1 MLGVPLHWRAI
12 PATTGHQRMRRI
24 PGRLIFTS
32 MAHFA
37 RLPTS
42 APASADHMNHI
53 PPATLER
60 PTAGPRSL
68 PRPVAFWLVA
78 FAIAAFTVASS
89 APSPL
94 YPVYQAE
101 FKFSDFTLTLIFAIY
116 VFALMMSLLT
126 VGRLSDYVGRRV
138 VFAGAL
144 LVEAG
149 AMAMFVAAD
158 GVGWLLWARIVQG
171 LASGAAI
178 GMLGAYLIDLQ
189 PSDGSRLGSLVNS
202 VAPTFGFGFGAIVT
216 GLLVEYAPHPTRLI
230 FVILMGVFL
239 ALALATLV
247 LPETVPHV
255 PGAVAALRPEIAVP
269 TRAKRAFAGAVP
281 TMVSTWALGG
291 LFLSLGGSLLATVF
305 GQTNHAVIGLVI
317 GLFPVSAAALALLF
331 RDLSSSAMARIG
343 SAGLVIGTGLILLS
357 LVWSSITLFVIAS
370 IVAGAGLGSGFLG
383 SIRAVSQLAEPHERA
398 ALLSAV
404 YVVTYLAFSLPA
416 LVAGVLTTHIGLRNT
431 TFAYGGFVAVVAVA
445 SAVLERMNH
454 RRRPDPT
461 RP

>member
-1 MLGVPLHWRAI
+1 
-12 PATTGHQRMRRI
+12 
-24 PGRLIFTS
+24 
-32 MAHFA
+32 
-37 RLPTS
+37 
-42 APASADHMNHI
+42 
-53 PPATLER
+53 LER
-60 PTAGPRSL
+60 PAANSHSL
-68 PRPVAFWLVA
+68 PRPAAFWLVA
-78 FAIAAFTVASS
+78 FATMAFTVASS

-101 FKFSDFTLTLIFAIY
+101 YKFSEFTLTLIFAIY

-144 LVEAG
+144 LVEVG

-171 LASGAAI
+171 LASGAGI
-178 GMLGAYLIDLQ
+178 GMLGAYLLDLQ

-230 FVILMGVFL
+230 FVILTGVFV
-239 ALALATLV
+239 ALALVTLV
-247 LPETVPHV
+247 LPETVRHV

-269 TRAKRAFAGAVP
+269 TRARRAFAGAVP
-281 TMVSTWALGG
+281 TMVSTWAMGG
-291 LFLSLGGSLLATVF
+291 LILSLGGSLLVSVF
-305 GQTNHAVIGLVI
+305 GQTSHVVSGLVI
-317 GLFPVSAAALALLF
+317 GLFPVSAAVIALLV
-331 RDLSSSAMARIG
+331 RDLSAPAMARLG
-343 SAGLVIGTGLILLS
+343 SAGLAAGTGLFLLS
-357 LVWSSITLFVIAS
+357 LGWSSIALFVIAS
-370 IVAGAGLGSGFLG
+370 LVAGAGLGSGFLG

-416 LVAGVLTTHIGLRNT
+416 LLAGILTTHIGLRDT
-431 TFAYGGFVAVVAVA
+431 AFAYGVFVAVVAAA
-445 SAVLERMNH
+445 SAALERLNH
-454 RRRPDPT
+454 RQRPEAT
-461 RP
+461 

>member
-1 MLGVPLHWRAI
+1 MV
-12 PATTGHQRMRRI
+12 TGQDS
-24 PGRLIFTS
+24 L
-32 MAHFA
+32 AHEFQQD
-37 RLPTS
+37 RTQL
-42 APASADHMNHI
+42 PASALAVPVDTNELSR
-53 PPATLER
+53 ATGEKSVANSRVL
-60 PTAGPRSL
+60 PRS
-68 PRPVAFWLVA
+68 VAFWLIA
-78 FAIAAFTVASS
+78 FAMAAFTVASS

-126 VGRLSDYVGRRV
+126 VGRLSDYVGRRL

-144 LVEAG
+144 IVEAG

-178 GMLGAYLIDLQ
+178 GLLGAYLLDLQ

-202 VAPTFGFGFGAIVT
+202 VAPTFGFGFGAFVT
-216 GLLVEYAPHPTRLI
+216 GLLVEYAPDPTRLI
-230 FVILMGVFL
+230 YVILAAVFVVL
-239 ALALATLV
+239 VLATLA
-247 LPETVPHV
+247 LPETVPRV
-255 PGAVAALRPEIAVP
+255 PGALAALRPKIAVP
-269 TRAKRAFAGAVP
+269 PRARRAFAGAVP

-291 LFLSLGGSLLATVF
+291 LFLSLGGSLVATVF

-317 GLFPVSAAALALLF
+317 GLFPVSAAAIALLV
-331 RDLSSSAMARIG
+331 RDLRPWAMARLG

-357 LVWSSITLFVIAS
+357 LVWSSIALFVIAS

-404 YVVTYLAFSLPA
+404 YVVTYLAFSVPA
-416 LVAGVLTTHIGLRNT
+416 LVAGILTTHIGLLDT
-431 TFAYGGFVAVVAVA
+431 TWVYGGFVALVAVA
-445 SAVLERMNH
+445 SAVLERQ
-454 RRRPDPT
+454 T
-461 RP
+461 SVSGQV